1 MKLLIPIFLFVVLSG
16 LVFASDFDTSY
27 SPLTKNVYPG
37 MEAEF
42 EVTITN
48 NANKVINLVVVPNEF
63 SSNPFSE
70 VFEYVRVNP
79 EKLSFGGQE
88 TKKVRVKA
96 KILEDAV
103 PNKIYMFSVKFR
115 DAKNQELL
123 AEQDVKAEVSLP
135 EELVIFETNFPEEV
149 IAKTNFKFDLKAT
162 DKYNVDL
169 SDVKIEIREAKG
181 NILEKDI
188 NTGLSYETPYE
199 EEVILDVNPNAQPG
213 SYVLEIKAVVNG
225 KVRGYSSKKFNVI
238 RNPDVK
244 EKTVRDSRFL
254 IEKVRF
260 IKSNEG
266 NTEQEESFYY
276 NANWF
281 SKIFITYG
289 TEPTEKQSNAL
300 VWAFTLEPGK
310 TYEVDVQ
317 TDYRG
322 LCLIILILILLAI
335 LGVYFFGKK
344 IVIRKEVFKVKHEG
358 GLSELKI
365 MLHVKN
371 RGRELRD
378 IEIIDFL
385 PKLIHPVKGNYSTL
399 EPFKV
404 QSGSLGLKLIW
415 RLDRLR
421 FGEERIITY
430 RVGSSLNII
439 GSITLP
445 RTVVKY
451 HFGKRIIQVRSKKA
465 SSP

>member
-1 MKLLIPIFLFVVLSG
+1 MKLLIPIFLFFVLSG
-16 LVFASDFDTSY
+16 LAVASDFDTSY
-27 SPLTKNVYPG
+27 TSLTKNVYPG

-42 EVTITN
+42 EVTITSN
-48 NANKVINLVVVPNEF
+48 INKVTNVVVVPNEF

-70 VFEYVRVNP
+70 VFEYVRINP

-96 KILEDAV
+96 RILEDAA
-103 PNKIYMFSVKFR
+103 PNKVYMFSVKFR
-115 DAKNQELL
+115 NAKNQELL
-123 AEQDVKAEVSLP
+123 EEQNIKVEVSLP
-135 EELVIFETNFPEEV
+135 EELVIFETNFPDEV
-149 IAKTNFKFDLKAT
+149 IAKRNFKFDLRAT
-162 DKYNVDL
+162 DKYNIDL

-181 NILEKDI
+181 NIIEKDI
-188 NTGLSYETPYE
+188 NTDLSYDIPYE
-199 EEVILDVNPNAQPG
+199 EETIIDINPNAQPG
-213 SYVLEIKAVVNG
+213 SYVLEIRVLINE
-225 KVRGYSSKKFNVI
+225 KVRGYYSKKFNVI

-276 NANWF
+276 DANWF
-281 SKIFITYG
+281 SKIFTTYG
-289 TEPTEKQSNAL
+289 TEPTEKQSKAL

-322 LCLIILILILLAI
+322 LCLIILILILLGI

-344 IVIRKEVFKVKHEG
+344 IAIRKEVFKVKHES

-371 RGRELRD
+371 RGTEVRD
-378 IEIIDFL
+378 MEIIDFL

-404 QSGSLGLKLIW
+404 QRGSLGLKLIW
-415 RLDRLR
+415 KLDRLR

-445 RTVVKY
+445 RAVVKY